1 MEQRHTQ
8 QRPPAEA
15 DVFDMEARSEAPKQS
30 STNAQS
36 AMDTPSEAKR
46 GIGAHVLDQLA
57 ALSVRNLAIITI
69 GITGLGLIVP
79 RLFESAS
86 TQPSGNAQLLVPS
99 PHSQP
104 AMQQTEEK
112 IVTATPEPTLTA
124 SAAPNGP
131 PLDATSQA
139 PDLER
144 TIVRTALEDLNARL
158 VRLETAANQV
168 ATAASVAPITSA
180 TALPPSTNAAL
191 TAGAAAAPAPRR
203 RAPATKAPVP
213 VLHGYSLNTIY
224 PRQAWIEHGGATYA
238 VQVGDTIGGVAIL
251 AIDPRTRTVTTSL
264 GQIR

>member
-15 DVFDMEARSEAPKQS
+15 DVFDMEARSDARSES
-30 STNAQS
+30 STSAQS
-36 AMDTPSEAKR
+36 AMDTPSKTRR
-46 GIGAHVLDQLA
+46 GIGAHLLDQLA
-57 ALSVRNLAIITI
+57 SLSVRNLAIITI
-69 GITGLGLIVP
+69 GITALGLIVP
-79 RLFESAS
+79 RLFEPAPP
-86 TQPSGNAQLLVPS
+86 QPSGNAQLLVPG

-112 IVTATPEPTLTA
+112 IVTAIPQPTLAA
-124 SAAPNGP
+124 SAAPNGQ
-131 PLDATSQA
+131 PLDTTAQA

-158 VRLETAANQV
+158 VRLETAANQ
-168 ATAASVAPITSA
+168 AAPAASVAPITSA

-191 TAGAAAAPAPRR
+191 TAGAAAAPTPRR
-203 RAPATKAPVP
+203 RASATKAPVP

-224 PRQAWIEHGGATYA
+224 PKQAWIEHGGATYA

-251 AIDPRTRTVTTSL
+251 AIDHRTRTVSTSL